1 MCGGFVKRVAPIAA
15 SLAGGYLGGP
25 YGYAAVGAGLGAAG
39 GTLATGGDLGQAALS
54 GLTAGVGTYVGSQL
68 FPDFSLGPFF
78 EGTPSPGMAG
88 LPGAEGV
95 TSMGGAAGAGPS
107 AASTAGGFWSDPI
120 GGVGDFF
127 TDLTAPTQALPWSS
141 GVTTE
146 ALAPV
151 AGAQAA
157 PWASGVTTEALAPI
171 AGTSGVVTE
180 ALAPAGMDAYTAGL
194 YNTEAAAMGLESNLA
209 AGAAGG
215 PTVPIPTEYNPAWV
229 NQQIGGFDPSA
240 GMNQTAGVPPG
251 TVQPLPSPGTPQL
264 GTGAPAPPSGVVN
277 DILASLGVDTSSGI
291 GKFIAR
297 NPGSIA
303 AALGLGYAAM
313 QPEPESMGELR
324 DLARQTAGQGQ
335 ILTNYLQSGTL
346 PPGAQESVDEGKR
359 AAIAAVR
366 SKYSSLGLSGSTMEM
381 DALQAIETRA
391 ETQAFSFAAQL
402 LDAGLRSTGLSSNIY
417 NYLIN
422 AEQTDDQAFAQALG
436 AFTST
441 LAPNPAG
448 A

>member
-1 MCGGFVKRVAPIAA
+1 MCGGGFAKIALPIAGA
-15 SLAGGYLGGP
+15 YIGGP
-25 YGYAAVGAGLGAAG
+25 LLGYGALGAGLGAAG
-39 GTLATGGDLGQAALS
+39 GTLAAGGDLKQAAIG
-54 GLTAGVGTYVGSQL
+54 GLTAGVGSYVGSQL
-68 FPDFSLGPFF
+68 FPDFSLGSFF
-78 EGTPSPGMAG
+78 EGTPSPSMAG
-88 LPGAEGV
+88 LPGAGGV
-95 TSMGGAAGAGPS
+95 SSPAAAAPVAAGTS
-107 AASTAGGFWSDPI
+107 ALSLGGSA
-120 GGVGDFF
+120 GDFAGLA
-127 TDLTAPTQALPWSS
+127 DLTAMGGFTGGS
-141 GVTTE
+141 
-146 ALAPV
+146 APL
-151 AGAQAA
+151 

-215 PTVPIPTEYNPAWV
+215 PTMPIPTEYNPAWV

-240 GMNQTAGVPPG
+240 GMNQMAGVPPG

-264 GTGAPAPPSGVVN
+264 GTAAPAPPGGVVN

-313 QPEPESMGELR
+313 QPEPEGMGELR

-436 AFTST
+436 AFTGAI
-441 LAPNPAG
+441 APNPQG